1 MLKFLTANN
10 NSNTVIGKS
19 LLMFFLFCQSYSTP
33 PGKEMFIISHGK
45 VECIITT
52 ASGERKTV
60 AVLVAGQSFG
70 EIALLGVEGCS
81 RRTADVR

>member
-1 MLKFLTANN
+1 
-10 NSNTVIGKS
+10 
-19 LLMFFLFCQSYSTP
+19 
-33 PGKEMFIISHGK
+33 MFILSHGK

-52 ASGERKTV
+52 DSGERKTV

-81 RRTADVR
+81 RRTADVRFDN